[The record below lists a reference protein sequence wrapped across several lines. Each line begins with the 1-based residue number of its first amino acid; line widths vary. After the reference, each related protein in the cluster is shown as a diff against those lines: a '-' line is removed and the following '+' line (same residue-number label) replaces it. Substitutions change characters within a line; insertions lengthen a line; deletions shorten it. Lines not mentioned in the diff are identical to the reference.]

1 MNLKKTLVSLLT
13 VCMLS
18 IGTGHAFAA
27 TTTYTVKPGDSLY
40 KIAGK
45 YHVTVA
51 QLKSWNHLRSNVIRV
66 KQRLKIQTKT
76 PAKKVSSSSSS
87 YRTMTVKA
95 TAYTAGS
102 GGGITAT
109 GINLKR
115 HPSAKVIAVDPK
127 VIRLGSKV
135 YVPGYGTAVAGD
147 TGGAIKEKKIDVFIS
162 SKKKALQ
169 WGRKTVTIKVYK

>member
-1 MNLKKTLVSLLT
+1 MKKTLVSLLT

-40 KIAGK
+40 KIASK

-66 KQRLKIQTKT
+66 KQKLKIQTKT

-87 YRTMTVKA
+87 YRTITVKA

-109 GINLKR
+109 GFNLKK

-135 YVPGYGTAVAGD
+135 YVPGYGMAVASD
-147 TGGAIKEKKIDVFIS
+147 TGGAIKGKKLMSLFQVKRKPS
-162 SKKKALQ
+162 SGAAK
-169 WGRKTVTIKVYK
+169 R

>member
-18 IGTGHAFAA
+18 IGTGHAFAV
-27 TTTYTVKPGDSLY
+27 TT
-40 KIAGK
+40 
-45 YHVTVA
+45 
-51 QLKSWNHLRSNVIRV
+51 
-66 KQRLKIQTKT
+66 
-76 PAKKVSSSSSS
+76 SS

-135 YVPGYGTAVAGD
+135 YVPGYGMAVAGD
-147 TGGAIKEKKIDVFIS
+147 TGGAIKGKKIDVFIS